1 MKWIVTHKSND
12 NHQKN
17 TSNESHENVSFNSAT
32 DHYRNVMGAPT
43 KRVHMSSL
51 PKPIKWFMYIIYFV
65 AGLAALSILA
75 IIIYQT
81 IT

>member
-1 MKWIVTHKSND
+1 MDHKPEDENQKYDLNELND
-12 NHQKN
+12 D
-17 TSNESHENVSFNSAT
+17 VSFNSVT

-43 KRVHMSSL
+43 KRVNMNSL
-51 PKPIKWFMYIIYFV
+51 PKPIRWFMYLIYIF

-75 IIIYQT
+75 IIIYQI